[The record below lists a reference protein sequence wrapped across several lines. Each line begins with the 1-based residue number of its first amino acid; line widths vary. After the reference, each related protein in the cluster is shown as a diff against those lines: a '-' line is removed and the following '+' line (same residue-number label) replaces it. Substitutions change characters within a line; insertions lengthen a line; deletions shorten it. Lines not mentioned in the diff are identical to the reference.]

1 MTRHEAMNLADKIT
15 NEQLLQMFKSAKENI
30 KNWTE
35 PSKVNRGL
43 TKGAAWNVLAK
54 DFNVNKDHILIIK
67 YNMIREFGKYLPDE
81 LKPMREKRTIQC
93 NPSHQEPNF
102 DNY

>member
-1 MTRHEAMNLADKIT
+1 MNRHEAMNLAERIT

-30 KNWTE
+30 KDWTK
-35 PSKVNRGL
+35 PSNVNKGL
-43 TKGAAWNVLAK
+43 TKGTAWNVLAK
-54 DFNVNKDHILIIK
+54 DFDVDKEYKKIIK
-67 YNMIREFGKYLPDE
+67 YNMIREFGRYLPDE
-81 LKPMREKRTIQC
+81 LKPIRANRTIQG

>member
-15 NEQLLQMFKSAKENI
+15 NEQLLQMFKSAKDNI
-30 KNWTE
+30 KNWTD

-54 DFNVNKDHILIIK
+54 YFNVNKDYILIIK

-81 LKPMREKRTIQC
+81 LKPTRAKRTIQS
-93 NPSHQEPNF
+93 NPSHQESNF

>member
-1 MTRHEAMNLADKIT
+1 MTRHEVMNLADKIT
-15 NEQLLQMFKSAKENI
+15 NEQLLQMFKSAKDNI

-54 DFNVNKDHILIIK
+54 DFDVNKDCILIIK

-81 LKPMREKRTIQC
+81 LKPTKKNRTIQG

>member
-1 MTRHEAMNLADKIT
+1 MTKHEAMNLAERIT
-15 NEQLLQMFKSAKENI
+15 NEQLLQMFKSAKDNI
-30 KNWTE
+30 NNWTE
-35 PSKVNRGL
+35 PSKVNKGL

-54 DFNVNKDHILIIK
+54 DFNVNKDYIVIIK

-81 LKPMREKRTIQC
+81 LKPTRAKRNIQG